1 VQTTWDGLPV
11 TDEPPFGATVVV
23 YRVRD
28 DGVEVLMLHRAHHG
42 PAYTGDWAWTP
53 PAGAR
58 LPGEP
63 VEECA
68 HRELREETG
77 LALVVEPSRC
87 GTDEWWVY
95 LADAPP
101 EAAVVNLADAPPEA
115 AVVIDAEHD
124 RFEWLPV
131 ELASARCAP
140 EMVRAPLLAAI
151 AQIRHRLTDGTWNG
165 QGLAPGGQA
174 TASSEGI

>member
-1 VQTTWDGLPV
+1 VQTTWDGLPIS
-11 TDEPPFGATVVV
+11 DERPFGATVVV

-28 DGVEVLMLHRAHHG
+28 DGFELLMLHRAHHG

-63 VEECA
+63 VEDCA
-68 HRELREETG
+68 RRELREETG
-77 LALVVEPSRC
+77 LALALEASRC

-95 LADAPP
+95 FA
-101 EAAVVNLADAPPEA
+101 EASPEA
-115 AVVIDAEHD
+115 AVVIDPEHD

-131 ELASARCAP
+131 ELARARCTP
-140 EMVRAPLLAAI
+140 ELARTPLLAAI
-151 AQIRHRLTDGTWNG
+151 AQIRRRFARVGVIEDLN
-165 QGLAPGGQA
+165 
-174 TASSEGI
+174 

>member
-1 VQTTWDGLPV
+1 MQTTWDGLPIS
-11 TDEPPFGATVVV
+11 DEPPFGATVVV

-28 DGVEVLMLHRAHHG
+28 DGFELLMLHRAHHG

-63 VEECA
+63 VEDCA
-68 HRELREETG
+68 RRELREETG
-77 LALVVEPSRC
+77 LALSLEASRC

-95 LADAPP
+95 FA
-101 EAAVVNLADAPPEA
+101 EASLDA

-131 ELASARCAP
+131 ELARARCTPDLA
-140 EMVRAPLLAAI
+140 RTPLLAAI
-151 AQIRHRLTDGTWNG
+151 AEIRRRFARVRVIEDLN
-165 QGLAPGGQA
+165 
-174 TASSEGI
+174 